1 MDVRHVLFVP
11 EGGTTDETGATV
23 YTDAEWA
30 ACETKAKDILNIWSK
45 SECDEESFAAMAAVY
60 SQDPG
65 SKDNGGLYE
74 NVQQGQMVPEF
85 DAWCFD
91 EKRVPGHNG
100 IVKTT
105 YGYHLMYFVKS
116 TPIWEYY
123 SRQDLVA
130 EKTNALMDG
139 ITAQYPMEVDY
150 SAISLGLVNLA

>member
-1 MDVRHVLFVP
+1 
-11 EGGTTDETGATV
+11 
-23 YTDAEWA
+23 
-30 ACETKAKDILNIWSK
+30 
-45 SECDEESFAAMAAVY
+45 
-60 SQDPG
+60 
-65 SKDNGGLYE
+65 
-74 NVQQGQMVPEF
+74 MVPEF

-123 SRQDLVA
+123 SRQDLVS
-130 EKTNALMDG
+130 EKTNALMAD
-139 ITAQYPMEVDY
+139 ITAQYPMEVEY